1 MHADAAPNDTGNDGG
16 LGLTHEENETIAD
29 LEAAGLHQVAHSL
42 MAVLMPADPPK
53 PKNAR
58 IIRLFDYEAAKND
71 PQPAGEPAIAAP
83 APEKAKPESKSR
95 EAAKAARNVSLL
107 AAARLI

>member
-1 MHADAAPNDTGNDGG
+1 MHADAAPKNDGF
-16 LGLTHEENETIAD
+16 GLTPDETDTLAD
-29 LEAAGLHQVAHSL
+29 LESAGLHQVAHSL
-42 MAVLMPADPPK
+42 MSVLMPATPPQ

-71 PQPAGEPAIAAP
+71 PKPADAAG
-83 APEKAKPESKSR
+83 APESEAPKAKPEPKSR
-95 EAAKAARNVSLL
+95 EAAKAARNQSLL

>member
-1 MHADAAPNDTGNDGG
+1 MHADAAPEKDGF
-16 LGLTHEENETIAD
+16 GLTPEETETISD
-29 LEAAGLHQVAHSL
+29 LESAGLHQVAHSL
-42 MAVLMPADPPK
+42 MSVLMPANPPK

-71 PQPAGEPAIAAP
+71 PQPVESTGVQQTEAP
-83 APEKAKPESKSR
+83 KAKPEPKSR
-95 EAAKAARNVSLL
+95 EAAKAARNQSLL

>member
-1 MHADAAPNDTGNDGG
+1 MHADAAPKDDGFG
-16 LGLTHEENETIAD
+16 LSSEENETITD

-42 MAVLMPADPPK
+42 ISVLMPADPPK

-71 PQPAGEPAIAAP
+71 PQPADAAAAP
-83 APEKAKPESKSR
+83 QTDVAPKAKPEPKSR
-95 EAAKAARNVSLL
+95 EAAKAARNQSLL